1 MDRVREKKR
10 KNLPPI
16 ISGERSNIIQP
27 IAITQLDA
35 QIDNNTNFII
45 QDNHE

>member
-1 MDRVREKKR
+1 MDRVREKKK

-35 QIDNNTNFII
+35 QIDNNANFLI
-45 QDNHE
+45 QNNDE

>member
-1 MDRVREKKR
+1 MDRVREKKM
-10 KNLPPI
+10 KNLPSI

-35 QIDNNTNFII
+35 QIDNNNNFLI
-45 QDNHE
+45 QDNNE

>member
-1 MDRVREKKR
+1 MDRVREKKK

-27 IAITQLDA
+27 ISITQLDA
-35 QIDNNTNFII
+35 QIDNNSNFLI
-45 QDNHE
+45 QNNDE